1 MRDFLPKSPIERAM
15 LDATRSAVNEA
26 IGHIERP
33 FGIPRKVS
41 ELKTTAKLEE
51 VIIFTSESNNI
62 IVSLPEVGVSDI
74 GRVLILKNASD
85 THIVYYR
92 VAPGTVDGS
101 TAQKS
106 LASRGDIATLIVVG
120 PNQWEII

>member
-74 GRVLILKNASD
+74 GRVLILKNA
-85 THIVYYR
+85 HYV
-92 VAPGTVDGS
+92 
-101 TAQKS
+101 
-106 LASRGDIATLIVVG
+106 L
-120 PNQWEII
+120 